1 MTTAFNKGNNLT
13 EFLIAYKQELL
24 SIGGFIT
31 LPFLVFIVC
40 LAHVYLWGRMLNIV
54 QGYRARNTLATITMA
69 VIYSFFFLFF
79 REQGESI
86 FNAIWK
92 IFVYSSLS
100 IIFYVNIGFKFYDRW
115 EAVLDRWAK
124 LDNREVKKKEIK
136 KKK

>member
-1 MTTAFNKGNNLT
+1 MT

-24 SIGGFIT
+24 SIGRFIT

-54 QGYRARNTLATITMA
+54 QGYRARNILATMTMFI
-69 VIYSFFFLFF
+69 IYSFFFLTF
-79 REQGESI
+79 RESESLL
-86 FNAIWK
+86 NAIWK
-92 IFVYSSLS
+92 ITVYSSLS

-124 LDNREVKKKEIK
+124 LDNINKEEKTKKNSK
-136 KKK
+136 KSLTIWV

>member
-1 MTTAFNKGNNLT
+1 MSM
-13 EFLIAYKQELL
+13 IR
-24 SIGGFIT
+24 FII

-54 QGYRARNTLATITMA
+54 QGYRARNTLATITMFI
-69 VIYSFFFLFF
+69 IYSFFFLTFK
-79 REQGESI
+79 EVDTLWDT
-86 FNAIWK
+86 IWK
-92 IFVYSSLS
+92 ITVYSSLS

-124 LDNREVKKKEIK
+124 LDHKEVNKKEMK

>member
-1 MTTAFNKGNNLT
+1 MI
-13 EFLIAYKQELL
+13 EFLVAYKPEIM
-24 SIGGFIT
+24 SMIRFII

-54 QGYRARNTLATITMA
+54 QGYRARNTLATITMFI
-69 VIYSFFFLFF
+69 IYSFFFLTFK
-79 REQGESI
+79 EVDTLWDT
-86 FNAIWK
+86 IWK
-92 IFVYSSLS
+92 ITVYSSLS

-124 LDNREVKKKEIK
+124 LDHKEVNKKEMK